1 MGPETAY
8 IALGAN
14 LGNARATLEEAV
26 CRIGQFDGVTVTK
39 CSSFYKTAPIDSSG
53 PDYINAVIEVKTVID
68 ERELLRWLLELEK
81 EFGRVRPVG
90 VVNAPRTMDLDLLLY
105 GQKVSSDSFLEL
117 PHPRMHQRAFV
128 LVPLL
133 EIAPDVQIVGKGPA
147 KNFLAEVADQGI
159 AKLV

>member
-1 MGPETAY
+1 MLETAY

-14 LGNARATLEEAV
+14 LGNAKAALESAV
-26 CRIGQFDGVTVTK
+26 ARIGQLENVTVTK
-39 CSSFYKTAPIDSSG
+39 SSSFYKTAPIDSSG
-53 PDYINAVIEVKTVID
+53 PDYINAVIEVKTEVS
-68 ERELLRWLLELEK
+68 ERDLLRQLLALEQ

-105 GQKVSSDSFLEL
+105 GQKVCNDDFLVL

-133 EIAPDVQIVGKGPA
+133 EIAPDVQIVGKGAA
-147 KNFLAEVADQGI
+147 KNFLPEVVDQTI
-159 AKLV
+159 AKVV